1 MAEHQPLLTA
11 GGNGVVRNH
20 RLSVGTVVM
29 ERRRTITFWPLL
41 TVAFFLVSGG
51 IYGNEA
57 LFESGPPAYVL
68 LLLIIAP
75 LVYSLPL
82 ALMTGELGCLM
93 PEEGGITLWIQEACG
108 PLLGAYNAYFLWLGF
123 VVDAAVYPVLAAEY
137 VSDALPDHVAMK
149 GMSERVTARPPSERR
164 KGCSDNFSL
173 RPGFNRRP
181 VHNPV
186 ADICVGGCSV
196 CNCLF
201 LGINSLL
208 LNTFHLE
215 LSLLLVVV
223 FVCIG
228 STALIGSLS
237 TAIVLLITCFKL
249 MGTNVLVSLTS
260 VILILSFIPTVIYVL
275 WGVTVMEPKAWISAD
290 YPEGNVAWSVMLAWV
305 LWLYSGFLSVG
316 SLAAEV
322 VEPEKNIPRV
332 SLVMIPFVIIFNVWP
347 LATAISQDSDLTHY
361 SAGYLALLAGD
372 LAGQWLEVMFVMGAN
387 LCLIGVYIGS
397 TMSAE
402 RWAAQFTVQH
412 TDFAEWTEFSTS
424 PTVKWMADDSRTG
437 VPRLFLLI
445 TAALCVILVW
455 LPYDFLIEMTMLLVS
470 FASLFFFYTY
480 VRLKIRF
487 PEHDGFSVP
496 GGVSVACLLAFLPF
510 ACTAANIYFSVT
522 DDTELFGIRYIKVL
536 STAGALIIGLVIHLV
551 KFVWFSKPTRPVP
564 SIYPIKEPPIDTLG
578 LNRSTSGGA
587 ALSVTTSSSTNPD
600 QTLSCV
606 DSTISPTDHIS
617 MAQISNPN
625 GSLPRAHHAFSD
637 QLLGHTTV

>member
-149 GMSERVTARPPSERR
+149 
-164 KGCSDNFSL
+164 
-173 RPGFNRRP
+173 
-181 VHNPV
+181 
-186 ADICVGGCSV
+186 
-196 CNCLF
+196 
-201 LGINSLL
+201 
-208 LNTFHLE
+208 
-215 LSLLLVVV
+215 
-223 FVCIG
+223 G